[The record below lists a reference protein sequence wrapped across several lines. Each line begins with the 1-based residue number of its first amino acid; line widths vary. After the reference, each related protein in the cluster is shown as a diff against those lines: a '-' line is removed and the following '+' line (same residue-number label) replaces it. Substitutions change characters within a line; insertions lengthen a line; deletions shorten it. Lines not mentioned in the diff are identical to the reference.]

1 MQQPQDI
8 AHLFQEFGGQP
19 DTYREIT
26 RMRAAQQARERWP
39 LISALGDLSA
49 GVPPVRAGEVAP
61 PQPQEWRAAPPPAAP
76 VAPELVRGGV
86 EPTGLLP
93 VAPLVPPMAV
103 PSVQAVAAAAPQWNA
118 APLAPAP
125 APAPAVASV
134 AVAAPVAPLPAAATV
149 PPVAPAPV
157 ARAPAPVALSAPQ
170 PGPVQSP
177 AGPAPVAAPAPV
189 FQKPSPLSRLARSAP
204 SEAGPSAGLQQVFAR
219 LLGTRGRP

>member
-8 AHLFQEFGGQP
+8 AHLYQEFGGQP

-26 RMRAAQQARERWP
+26 RMRTAQQARERWP

-49 GVPPVRAGEVAP
+49 GVPPVRPGEVAP
-61 PQPQEWRAAPPPAAP
+61 PQPQEWRAAPPSAAP
-76 VAPELVRGGV
+76 VAPEPVRGGV
-86 EPTGLLP
+86 EPTGPLP
-93 VAPLVPPMAV
+93 VAPLAPPMGV
-103 PSVQAVAAAAPQWNA
+103 PAVAAVAPQWNA
-118 APLAPAP
+118 APLVPAP
-125 APAPAVASV
+125 APAPAVAPA
-134 AVAAPVAPLPAAATV
+134 AVAAPVVPLAAAATV

-157 ARAPAPVALSAPQ
+157 APASAPVALSAPQ
-170 PGPVQSP
+170 RGPVQSP

-189 FQKPSPLSRLARSAP
+189 LQKPSPLSRLARSAP